1 MNPTRFR
8 TVLMADTGSTS
19 RIAVELHH
27 ERTQIERASDSI
39 LEAAE
44 RVGYSKASRFAIRL
58 AFEEAVTN
66 AFHHGHAERPGE
78 VIRVECTVTPESVW
92 IAVEDQGPGFRP
104 EEVPDPTLDENL
116 SLPSGRGLM
125 LIRTYMTEVRH
136 NDRGNRVEMTYRR
149 PGA

>member
-1 MNPTRFR
+1 
-8 TVLMADTGSTS
+8 MADTGSTS

-27 ERTQIERASDSI
+27 ERTQIEQVSERI

-44 RVGYSKASRFAIRL
+44 RVGYTKASRFAIRL

-66 AFHHGHAERPGE
+66 AFHHGHADRPGQS
-78 VIRVECTVTPESVW
+78 IRVECAVSPQSVW

-104 EEVPDPTLDENL
+104 EDVPDPTLDENL

-125 LIRTYMTEVRH
+125 LIRTYMTQVLH
-136 NDRGNRVEMTYRR
+136 NDKGNRLEMTYQR
-149 PGA
+149 PGV

>member
-1 MNPTRFR
+1 
-8 TVLMADTGSTS
+8 MAENGSTS

-27 ERTQIERASDSI
+27 ERTQIEQASEAI
-39 LEAAE
+39 LNAAE
-44 RVGYSKASRFAIRL
+44 RFGYTKASRFAIRL

-66 AFHHGHAERPGE
+66 AFHHGHAGRPGE
-78 VIRVECTVTPESVW
+78 SIQIECSVTPDSIW

-104 EEVPDPTLDENL
+104 EDVPDPTLDENL

-136 NDRGNRVEMTYRR
+136 NARGNRLEMTYRR